1 MGKRVSFS
9 FRNEEEELHD
19 WMERQHEE
27 GNFRT
32 RTDVIITAL
41 KQMRDREVEG
51 GDRTEWKA

>member
-9 FRNEEEELHD
+9 FRNEEEDLYEWL
-19 WMERQHEE
+19 EEQHED
-27 GNFRT
+27 GKFRT

-41 KQMRDREVEG
+41 EQMRKREVEG